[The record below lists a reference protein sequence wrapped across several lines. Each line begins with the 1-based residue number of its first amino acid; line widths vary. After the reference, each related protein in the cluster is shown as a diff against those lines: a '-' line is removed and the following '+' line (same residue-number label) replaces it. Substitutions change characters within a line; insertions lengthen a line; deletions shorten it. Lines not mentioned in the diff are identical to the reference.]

1 MTADEITAEAARR
14 AMNLPGLNV
23 SQRRAAA
30 ARIAGELTDASN
42 AQAAADATAKAA
54 VEAAA
59 ERARIA
65 AVAKV
70 GAAMDRPMAAL
81 RLALAGPLDAAG
93 AQAVL
98 ATVPPEQAMPAT
110 LVLPTA
116 ADFGS
121 AAAQAERARIAAILG
136 HPEAEGRFPTAAAMA
151 FQTAVDPATAVVAL
165 AGISKAVSH
174 RGPSLAERSA
184 AAGSF
189 GPDFSGGRRSADDV
203 WKKAVAASNR
213 TAGFAASGDHDHD
226 AQRSAEL
233 RAGLDRAMATDAEA
247 AAHYMRGGSDD

>member
-1 MTADEITAEAARR
+1 M
-14 AMNLPGLNV
+14 P
-23 SQRRAAA
+23 
-30 ARIAGELTDASN
+30 
-42 AQAAADATAKAA
+42 
-54 VEAAA
+54 
-59 ERARIA
+59 
-65 AVAKV
+65 
-70 GAAMDRPMAAL
+70 AAL
-81 RLALAGPLDAAG
+81 AL
-93 AQAVL
+93 
-98 ATVPPEQAMPAT
+98 PA
-110 LVLPTA
+110 A

-136 HPEAEGRFPTAAAMA
+136 HPEAEGRFPTAAALA
-151 FQTAVDPATAVVAL
+151 TQTAVDPATAVVAL

-213 TAGFAASGDHDHD
+213 AAGFAPSGDHD

-233 RAGLDRAMATDAEA
+233 RAGLDRAVAADAEA
-247 AAHYMRGGSDD
+247 AAHYMRGGSDV